1 MSRTH
6 NIRKI
11 LIANRGEIAGRI
23 IRTCRKMS
31 ISTVAVYSV
40 PDASLDYVRSADEA
54 VSLEG
59 TTTGE
64 TYLDGDKIISA
75 ALLTGA
81 DAIHPGYG
89 FLSENAEFA
98 RKVLEKGLIFIGPS
112 VESIEAMGHKIRA
125 KKLAEKANVPLIPGG
140 ASPVENTTA
149 ALREAEEIG
158 YPVLLKA
165 AAGGGGKGMRTVHN
179 PKEMKASFDLVKS
192 EARSFFG
199 DDAVFVEKYI
209 VHPKHVEI
217 QIFGDQEGNL
227 VHLYER
233 DCSIQRRHQKIAEEG
248 PCATIRENTRERM
261 TAAALRL
268 ARQVRYY
275 SSGTVEF
282 LMDKNQNFYF
292 LEMNTRLQV
301 EHPVTEMITGTDL
314 VEWQILVADG
324 QPLPLLQEELSMEG
338 HAIELRIYA
347 EEYLNGFSPSPG
359 RITRMNLPPL
369 DGIRLDMGFTAG
381 DEVTLYYDPMIGKI
395 ICKGDSREDCIR
407 ILESWLRQSFIAGV
421 ETTLPFGQVILKHP
435 LFRSGEYSILFNE
448 NLEPDCL
455 EQLEKSVSEAAAYFV
470 KHLWEDEKEKKYLLG
485 R

>member
-1 MSRTH
+1 MSRTR

-31 ISTVAVYSV
+31 ISTVAVYSA
-40 PDASLDYVRSADEA
+40 PDASLEYVQSAEEA
-54 VSLEG
+54 FPLEG
-59 TTTGE
+59 TTTDE

-75 ALLTGA
+75 ALLAGA

-98 RKVLEKGLIFIGPS
+98 RKVVEKGLIFIGPS
-112 VESIEAMGHKIRA
+112 AESIEAMGHKIRA
-125 KKLAEKANVPLIPGG
+125 KRLAEKANVPLIPGRT
-140 ASPVENTTA
+140 SPVEDTTA

-179 PKEMKASFDLVKS
+179 QEEMKASFELVKS

-199 DDAVFVEKYI
+199 DDSVFVEKYI
-209 VHPKHVEI
+209 VRPKHVEI
-217 QIFGDQEGNL
+217 QIFGDQQGHL
-227 VHLYER
+227 VHLFER
-233 DCSIQRRHQKIAEEG
+233 DCSIQRRHQKVAEEA
-248 PCATIRENTRERM
+248 PCAAIRENTREKM

-268 ARQVRYY
+268 ARQVNYY

-282 LMDKNQNFYF
+282 LMDENQDFYF

-301 EHPVTEMITGTDL
+301 EHPVTELITGTDL

-324 QPLPLLQEELSMEG
+324 QPLPLRQEELRIEG

-347 EEYLNGFSPSPG
+347 EEYLNDFSPSPG
-359 RITRMNLPPL
+359 RITRMNLPRH
-369 DGIRLDMGFTAG
+369 DGIRLDMGFTTG
-381 DEVTLYYDPMIGKI
+381 DEVTLYYDPMIGKV
-395 ICKGDSREDCIR
+395 ICKGENREDCIR

-421 ETTLPFGQVILKHP
+421 KTTLPFGRVILNHP
-435 LFRSGEYSILFNE
+435 LFRSGEYSILFYE
-448 NLEPDCL
+448 NLDSGQL
-455 EQLEKSVSEAAAYFV
+455 EQPEKSISEAAACFA
-470 KHLWEDEKEKKYLLG
+470 KLLWEAEKEKKYLLDS
-485 R
+485 